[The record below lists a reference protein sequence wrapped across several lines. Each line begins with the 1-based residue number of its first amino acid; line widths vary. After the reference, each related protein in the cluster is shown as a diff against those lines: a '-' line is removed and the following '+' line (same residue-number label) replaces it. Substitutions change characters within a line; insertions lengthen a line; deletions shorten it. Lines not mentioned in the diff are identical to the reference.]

1 MDFHHQTITITFG
14 DRAENHVGMQQIGEA
29 AEKGFSIQDIEQAKN
44 NFELMGC
51 KCEIIALN
59 AYLPDSIT
67 TEKAQLL
74 IIKNG
79 VDKLLDDVHA
89 NKDNLF
95 QELKLLEW
103 DTKAKMY
110 GRVVNKHARY
120 NLCLDEIAQEPNYEE
135 GKGRIIAYENVPLS
149 HHIRNKLKDCI
160 EGGEQLAGELNN
172 YCDIRKMGIGFHGDA
187 ERLKVIAVRVGESLP
202 LHYQWFYQNK
212 PIGTRAIISLEHGDM
227 YIMSQKTT
235 GNDWKKKNS
244 YTLRHATGCNKFTIV

>member
-14 DRAENHVGMQQIGEA
+14 DRAENHVGMQKIGKA
-29 AEKGFSIQDIEQAKN
+29 ADIGFSIQDIEKAKN

-59 AYLPDSIT
+59 AYLPDGIT

-79 VDKLLDDVHA
+79 VDKLLADVHG

-95 QELKLLEW
+95 QELKLLDW

-120 NLCLDEIAQEPNYEE
+120 NLCLDEIAQ
-135 GKGRIIAYENVPLS
+135 
-149 HHIRNKLKDCI
+149 
-160 EGGEQLAGELNN
+160 
-172 YCDIRKMGIGFHGDA
+172 
-187 ERLKVIAVRVGESLP
+187 
-202 LHYQWFYQNK
+202 
-212 PIGTRAIISLEHGDM
+212 
-227 YIMSQKTT
+227 
-235 GNDWKKKNS
+235 
-244 YTLRHATGCNKFTIV
+244 